1 MTTGA
6 RYSYTDTTAQKR
18 SVSDLIFMMDWTKAP
33 LLNIFGMTEKN
44 ARKFKLLNWPSTK
57 AEIIEDS
64 MSPYT
69 TTIAEDLDNSETG
82 VDVATGTGQYF
93 RTGDVV
99 KVDSEYMI
107 VASVSTDTLTVSG
120 RGYAGSSAASH
131 STGATIEL
139 VTRAMPEAADFTTGH
154 TTARTAPYNYTQ
166 IISEAAQ
173 VSRTQQR
180 MSQYAIS
187 DELDYQVTKLFND
200 GGNAGKLPQLLQKTF
215 YHSLRVQRSGSANG
229 SMGGMKTFVAT
240 NVYNLASA
248 AITRAAIH
256 TAIRAIRQAG
266 GECTHLVTG
275 AWGIEKIT
283 AMYEGMVR
291 TTRDEKRGGSEI
303 TMVKTPHGEV
313 ELVYDW
319 MCPESE
325 YYFVNEAKVGWLPFD
340 AFKVEEIAKRGD
352 YYVKDVVGEYTFLVA
367 NEESHAYIYGASTTK

>member
-1 MTTGA
+1 MTTGTL
-6 RYSYTDTTAQKR
+6 YSYSDTTAQKR
-18 SVSDLIFMMDWTKAP
+18 AVSDLIFLMDWTKAP

-44 ARKFKLLNWPSTK
+44 SRKFKLVNWPSTK
-57 AEIIEDS
+57 VELIEDS
-64 MSPYT
+64 MSPYADQL
-69 TTIAEDLDNSETG
+69 AEALDDNETG
-82 VDVATGTGQYF
+82 VDVDNGAYF
-93 RTGDVV
+93 RKGDVI

-107 VASVSTDTLTVSG
+107 VASVSSNTLTVV
-120 RGYAGSSAASH
+120 RGYAGSTAAAHDDDSAV
-131 STGATIEL
+131 EL
-139 VTRAMPEAADFTTGH
+139 VTRAMPEASDFTTGH
-154 TTARTAPYNYTQ
+154 TTSRTAPYNYTQ

-180 MSQYAIS
+180 MSQYAIN

-215 YHSLRVQRSGSANG
+215 YHSLRAQRTANVYG
-229 SMGGMKTFVAT
+229 SMGGMKTFVST

-248 AITRAAIH
+248 AITRAHIH
-256 TAIRAIRQAG
+256 TAIRDIRQAG
-266 GECTHLVTG
+266 GEVTHLVTG
-275 AWGIEKIT
+275 SWGIEKIT
-283 AMYEGMVR
+283 AMYEGLIR